1 MEKVLG
7 QILDELKLMRHDLDS
22 LKADVATLKND
33 VATLKTDVTT
43 LKTDV
48 ATLKTDVTG
57 LQAGQQEHAQILRAL
72 EHRAQENGARLT
84 RLEEKVDSL
93 QGEQAAFRKEVKE
106 QLAEF
111 KEDLLYVSKKVIQ
124 HEAKL
129 MALGR

>member
-7 QILDELKLMRHDLDS
+7 QILDELKLLRNDMGS
-22 LKADVATLKND
+22 LKADVATLK
-33 VATLKTDVTT
+33 
-43 LKTDV
+43 TDV
-48 ATLKTDVTG
+48 AG

-84 RLEEKVDSL
+84 RLEEKVDAL